1 MQETNTL
8 ETELLT
14 LPDAARLLA
23 ISTRTLWRL
32 INRREFPRP
41 LKIGSASR
49 VAREDVQGYKLRLM
63 QTREVK
69 E

>member
-1 MQETNTL
+1 MEAMNTL

-49 VAREDVQGYKLRLM
+49 VAREDVHAYKLRLL
-63 QTREVK
+63 RERDAK